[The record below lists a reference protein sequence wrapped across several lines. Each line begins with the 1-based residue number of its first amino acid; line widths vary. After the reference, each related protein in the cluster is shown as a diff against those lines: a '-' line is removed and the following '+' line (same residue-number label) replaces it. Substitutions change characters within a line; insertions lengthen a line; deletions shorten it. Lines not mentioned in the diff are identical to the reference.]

1 MDEQTHDAD
10 RGFLAAPLTDQ
21 VLDASGRVVHDGTAY
36 AFLDAEAPG
45 TVHPGLWEHSRRSAR
60 AGLYEVCEGLYQV
73 RGTDLANLTVV
84 EGDTGVVV
92 IDTLTSAE
100 TAAAALALYRSVRG
114 ERPVRGVVITHPH
127 ADHFGGIDGV
137 LEGAG
142 DVPVVVPEGFAE
154 HAVSEN
160 LLAGPAMSRRS
171 AYMYGTALEPS
182 PTGHV
187 GCGLGP
193 RLARGRT
200 GLPRPTR
207 EVRRTGEVVEIDG
220 VVMEMQLTPGT
231 EAPAE
236 MNVLLPGLRALCVAE
251 NAVHSMHNIIT
262 LRGAQVRDA
271 RAWARYLDKTIE
283 LYADRADV
291 VLATHHWP
299 TWGTDRARHFL
310 EDQRDVYA
318 YLHDQTVR
326 LMNRGLTPREIAEQL
341 ELPPALAESPA
352 GHGYYGSLSH
362 NVKGIYQRY
371 LGWYDANP
379 ARLWPLPPEQE
390 ARQWM
395 RVVGGTGR
403 ALAAARELVLEGELR
418 FAATLLDHVV
428 FADPQ
433 EREAR
438 ELLAEVYRRLAAQ
451 TENATWRN
459 CFLTGALELVEGTP
473 PAAGPG
479 GGLLGGVGVEELL
492 DVLAVRVDGPRA
504 WDADASFDWEV
515 PGEGTWRLWLRRGVL
530 RHRRLV
536 EGAEPGAAVVR
547 ADVRGLVGL
556 LRGDAAGAQV
566 SGDGTRV
573 GAVLGAL
580 EPASAPFAIVEP

>member
-1 MDEQTHDAD
+1 MDEQAHDAD
-10 RGFLAAPLTDQ
+10 RGFLAPPLEAQ
-21 VLDASGRVVHDGTAY
+21 VRDGSGRVVADAAAY
-36 AFLDAEAPG
+36 DFLAGDAPD
-45 TVHPGLWEHSRRSAR
+45 TVHPGLWEHSRRSTR
-60 AGLYEVCEGLYQV
+60 AGLFEVCEGVYQV

-92 IDTLTSAE
+92 LDVLTCAE
-100 TAAAALALYRSVRG
+100 TAGAALALYRSVRG

-142 DVPVVVPEGFAE
+142 DVPVVVPEGFLE

-171 AYMYGTALEPS
+171 AYMYGAALEAS

-187 GCGLGP
+187 SNGLGP

-200 GLPRPTR
+200 GMPRPTH

-271 RAWARYLDKTIE
+271 RAWARYLDETIA

-291 VLATHHWP
+291 LLATHHWP
-299 TWGTDRARHFL
+299 TWGPERVRGFL

-326 LMNRGLTPREIAEQL
+326 LMNRGLTPREIAETL
-341 ELPPALAESPA
+341 TLPPELAASPA

-379 ARLWPLPPEQE
+379 AHLWPLPPEQE
-390 ARQWM
+390 ARHWM

-418 FAATLLDHVV
+418 FAATLLDQVV

-433 EREAR
+433 DRAAR
-438 ELLAEVYRRLAAQ
+438 ELLAEVYRRLAARV
-451 TENATWRN
+451 ENATWRN
-459 CFLTGALELVEGTP
+459 CYLTGALELLEGPP

-479 GGLLGGVGVEELL
+479 GALLGVVGPEELL

-504 WDADASFDWEV
+504 WDADASYDWEV
-515 PGEGTWRLWLRRGVL
+515 PGAGTWRLWLRRGVL
-530 RHRRLV
+530 RHRRLPDD
-536 EGAEPGAAVVR
+536 AERGDAVVR

-566 SGDGTRV
+566 AGDGTRV

-580 EPASAPFAIVEP
+580 EPTAAPFAIVEP